1 VSGLAKIG
9 GIAGRLLERLR
20 RAPVPA
26 RRLVLRE
33 RISLGPRQHLALV
46 EADGRRFLIAT
57 GTDGSHAFHLLSEK
71 PAGARISPRRVSW

>member
-1 VSGLAKIG
+1 VSGLARIG
-9 GIAGRLLERLR
+9 GIAGWLLARFSR
-20 RAPVPA
+20 TPGPA

-57 GTDGSHAFHLLSEK
+57 GTDGSPAFHVLSDK
-71 PAGARISPRRVSW
+71 PAGAQISPRRVSW